1 MNISQVTAM
10 NVRIGVLEHSV
21 LQARLKDK
29 SNLQRDMFAL
39 PSQDGVASS
48 FFKL

>member
-1 MNISQVTAM
+1 M

-29 SNLQRDMFAL
+29 SNLQRDMLAL
-39 PSQDGVASS
+39 PTQDGLASS
-48 FFKL
+48 FFNY